1 MNKCIAVLCALFC
14 ILNSSLSFAFDNGD
28 WQIWSDQ
35 KVEASFNKDW
45 KIWVEEEERFGD
57 NVSALYYLHTEAG
70 IWHGLTDWLSLGV
83 NYRHIS
89 IKVHDKWKEEYM
101 PNVYATVGWDLF
113 GLKFDDRNRF
123 EYRIHK
129 HVRGSLRYRNRL
141 TITAPL
147 KWTALKMQPYVSNE
161 IFIDSYR
168 QKFDQNR
175 LASGLKFNII
185 EHLDADVYYMWLA
198 VESKSK
204 WTSTNIVG
212 LKVQVSF

>member
-1 MNKCIAVLCALFC
+1 
-14 ILNSSLSFAFDNGD
+14 
-28 WQIWSDQ
+28 
-35 KVEASFNKDW
+35 
-45 KIWVEEEERFGD
+45 
-57 NVSALYYLHTEAG
+57 
-70 IWHGLTDWLSLGV
+70 
-83 NYRHIS
+83 
-89 IKVHDKWKEEYM
+89 
-101 PNVYATVGWDLF
+101 
-113 GLKFDDRNRF
+113 
-123 EYRIHK
+123 
-129 HVRGSLRYRNRL
+129 
-141 TITAPL
+141 
-147 KWTALKMQPYVSNE
+147 MQPYVSNE